1 MKSRT
6 YAVVGGGASGIAAAH
21 YLQQQGIAVELIEM
35 GERLGGRIA
44 TQTMGE
50 RQMAMGGKNIGKGY
64 RLFREFTAAMGDN
77 PYEFF
82 GLNSSQVRN
91 GKIVTLDG
99 GQRWL
104 GILKLLGSFAP
115 LDLLRFLRMCLAIKL
130 DGTNGYLG
138 GKYFSSA
145 IAKSGDVLLSDHF
158 GKAVCQ
164 RLIRPMSVRMN
175 GAEPDEIYLGNLGSN
190 LRMVLDSYEQL
201 NKGIEPVL
209 EQFAKK
215 VAVRLQTRVESLIVK
230 GDRLVGLEMVDGDDN
245 VQQQEY
251 AGIILATP
259 ASVTAKLI
267 APHNEEL
274 GNALAQVKY
283 YPVAVIVAEYKRNI
297 FSEQVRALVFDSSE
311 PISNAGC
318 YGVNDRHIVR
328 YTFSG
333 RAARPY
339 LEANTE
345 PEELLSMAE
354 KSLNR
359 YIRVDASD
367 RVQFVAQPMSLG
379 LCAYT
384 HDYPKFSRRLHAQ
397 LDKIQGMELAGDY
410 LRGASIEACFQ
421 SGLESVERILAANSL
436 PAASKT
442 QDNLVSV

>member
-21 YLQQQGIAVELIEM
+21 YLQRQGIEVELIEM

-64 RLFREFTAAMGDN
+64 PLFREFTAAMGDN

-104 GILKLLGSFAP
+104 GILKLLGSFPP
-115 LDLLRFLRMCLAIKL
+115 LDLLRFLRMCLAIKR
-130 DGTNGYLG
+130 DETNGYLG
-138 GKYFSSA
+138 GKYFNSL
-145 IAKSGDVLLSDHF
+145 IAKSGDIPLSKYFGEVL
-158 GKAVCQ
+158 CQ

-175 GAEPDEIYLGNLGSN
+175 GAEPAEIYVGNLGSN

-201 NKGIEPVL
+201 SQGVEPVL
-209 EQFAKK
+209 EQFAKT
-215 VAVRLQTRVESLIVK
+215 VSVRLNTKVQSLLVK
-230 GDRLVGLEMVDGDDN
+230 GDRVVGLKAVDRDGN
-245 VQQQEY
+245 TLEQEY
-251 AGIILATP
+251 AGVILATP
-259 ASVTAKLI
+259 ASISAKLV
-267 APHNEEL
+267 AAHNSDL
-274 GNALAQVKY
+274 GKILDQVRY
-283 YPVAVIVAEYKRNI
+283 YPVAVIVAEYQRNI
-297 FSEQVRALVFDSSE
+297 FSEKTRALVFDESV
-311 PISNAGC
+311 PLSNAGC

-333 RAARPY
+333 QAARPY
-339 LEANTE
+339 IEANTE
-345 PEELLSMAE
+345 PEVLLEIAE
-354 KSLNR
+354 ENLNR

-367 RVQFVAQPMSLG
+367 RVQFVAKRMPLG

-384 HDYPKFSRRLHAQ
+384 QNYPEFSRQ
-397 LDKIQGMELAGDY
+397 LNDQLETIPGLELAGDY

-421 SGLESVERILAANSL
+421 SGLESVASILQESNL
-436 PAASKT
+436 PTETETK
-442 QDNLVSV
+442 DNLVSV